1 MNLIIGVK
9 LFEFKE
15 TIKYNNNIINI
26 NLLKTSQEILKSIN
40 INYLFLFSS
49 KYGNT

>member
-26 NLLKTSQEILKSIN
+26 NLLKTSQEILKLRN
-40 INYLFLFSS
+40 IKIK
-49 KYGNT
+49 KY